1 MKKTA
6 NKKLILSLIKD
17 DLINTKLVN
26 GLDALGL
33 NAQDYLLHL
42 SDTIFKLMKINDSK
56 KGEKL
61 FEHYLDLKDNVRF
74 IDSAKSHKAFDDL
87 ALAIYVDL
95 VSKISNISH

>member
-1 MKKTA
+1 MASNK

-17 DLINTKLVN
+17 DLVNTKLVN

-42 SDTIFKLMKINDSK
+42 SDTIFKLMKIDEDK

-61 FEHYLDLKDNVRF
+61 FEHYLHLKDNVRF
-74 IDSAKSHKAFDDL
+74 IHGAKSHETFDDL
-87 ALAIYVDL
+87 ALAIYIDL
-95 VSKISNISH
+95 TSRKLAR

>member
-1 MKKTA
+1 MKLT

-33 NAQDYLLHL
+33 NAQDYFLHL
-42 SDTIFKLMKINDSK
+42 SDTIFKLMDIRDTK

-74 IDSAKSHKAFDDL
+74 IDSVKSHEAFDDL
-87 ALAIYVDL
+87 ALAIYIDL
-95 VSKISNISH
+95 VSENPNY

>member
-1 MKKTA
+1 MAKY

-42 SDTIFKLMKINDSK
+42 SDTVFKLMRIKDDK

-61 FEHYLDLKDNVRF
+61 FQHYLDLKDNVRF
-74 IDSAKSHKAFDDL
+74 IENAKSHEAFDDL

-95 VSKISNISH
+95 VSKRSDYS

>member
-1 MKKTA
+1 MNANK

-17 DLINTKLVN
+17 DLINSKLVN

-42 SDTIFKLMKINDSK
+42 SDTVFKLMEIKDDE

-61 FEHYLDLKDNVRF
+61 FEHYLDLKNNVRF
-74 IDSAKSHKAFDDL
+74 IEGAKSHEAFDDL

-95 VSKISNISH
+95 INRNLNE

>member
-1 MKKTA
+1 MNPNK

-42 SDTIFKLMKINDSK
+42 SDTVFNLMKIKDDEN
-56 KGEKL
+56 GEKL
-61 FEHYLDLKDNVRF
+61 FEHYLNLKDNVRF
-74 IDSAKSHKAFDDL
+74 IESAKSHESFDDL
-87 ALAIYVDL
+87 ALAIYIDL
-95 VSKISNISH
+95 VNKKLNQ

>member
-1 MKKTA
+1 MAKH

-26 GLDALGL
+26 GLDAIGL

-42 SDTIFKLMKINDSK
+42 SDTIFKLMKIKDDE

-61 FEHYLDLKDNVRF
+61 FEHYLNLKDNVRF
-74 IDSAKSHKAFDDL
+74 INDAKSHEAFDDL
-87 ALAIYVDL
+87 AHAIYVEL
-95 VSKISNISH
+95 SSKK

>member
-1 MKKTA
+1 MNPNK

-17 DLINTKLVN
+17 DLVNTKLVN

-42 SDTIFKLMKINDSK
+42 SDTIFKVMGIKDDE

-74 IDSAKSHKAFDDL
+74 IESVKSHEAFDDL
-87 ALAIYVDL
+87 ALAIYIEL
-95 VSKISNISH
+95 VSKKSGR